1 MKKEEVDLSKLS
13 KREQMYYRVL
23 RSNSGVLNLIG
34 RPGVSKT
41 STLRALAKKMG
52 WAFFDLRLTTMDE
65 TDLGS
70 YPLLRQLDDI
80 DVVTYAIPDWAIE
93 ANKAN
98 QGALIV
104 FEELNR
110 ANITLRNAALKV
122 LLEKEIGTKFKF
134 ADHVHMCATGNL
146 GADDDTEV
154 ETFDAALKSRLITF
168 EHKMDLEEWSEEF
181 GNENIHSDIMY
192 FLKHNPHQYHPTVKT
207 EDARTITNPR
217 TWTFLS
223 DYIIANF
230 GKDSRYADYIADL
243 EQIGPSFVNNATIL
257 EFLKFTKEKN
267 SISFQDILDNKNNI
281 LSKKF
286 FDKLDRDIVAR
297 LMTDIKEI
305 NLNGI
310 TKKQCD
316 NLIEFLK
323 YAEQDSL
330 TNFLYEILSSSD
342 IDEDSFSDKKSNV
355 SIILRSFP
363 KEVAAIEG
371 RVDDDEKPEVATA
384 EKASK

>member
-13 KREQMYYRVL
+13 KREQMYYKVL

-134 ADHVHMCATGNL
+134 ANHVHMCATGNL

-181 GNENIHSDIMY
+181 GNDNIHSDIMY

-230 GKDSRYADYIADL
+230 GKDSRYAEYKHGQEIEL
-243 EQIGPSFVNNATIL
+243 EWINGPIKATII
-257 EFLKFTKEKN
+257 KKN
-267 SISFQDILDNKNNI
+267 QIHDKDTGSPEVQIAMISE
-281 LSKKF
+281 
-286 FDKLDRDIVAR
+286 R
-297 LMTDIKEI
+297 
-305 NLNGI
+305 
-310 TKKQCD
+310 
-316 NLIEFLK
+316 
-323 YAEQDSL
+323 
-330 TNFLYEILSSSD
+330 
-342 IDEDSFSDKKSNV
+342 IDELALHLKKHKKDNHSRRGLIKMVADRRTHLKHLEKSDKSRHEK
-355 SIILRSFP
+355 
-363 KEVAAIEG
+363 VA
-371 RVDDDEKPEVATA
+371 KKLKTVA
-384 EKASK
+384 

>member
-1 MKKEEVDLSKLS
+1 LVGK
-13 KREQMYYRVL
+13 
-23 RSNSGVLNLIG
+23 
-34 RPGVSKT
+34 PGISKT
-41 STLRALAKKMG
+41 STLRAIAKKVG

-93 ANKAN
+93 ANKAE

-134 ADHVHMCATGNL
+134 KNHVHMCATGNL

-154 ETFDAALKSRLITF
+154 ETFDAALKSRLLTY
-168 EHKMDLEEWSEEF
+168 EHNMLLEEWAKEF
-181 GNENIHSDIMY
+181 GDENIHRDIMY
-192 FLKHNPHQYHPTVKT
+192 FLKHNPSQFHPSVKA
-207 EDARTITNPR
+207 DDVKTITNPR

-223 DYIIANF
+223 DYIITHY
-230 GKDSRYADYIADL
+230 GKEGGYAEYISDL
-243 EQIGPSFVNNATIL
+243 EKIGPSYVNNSTLL

-267 SISFQDILDNKNNI
+267 SITFQDILDNRNNI
-281 LSKKF
+281 LSKKM

-305 NLNGI
+305 NLNEI

-330 TNFLYEILSSSD
+330 TNFLYEILTSSD
-342 IDEDSFSDKKSNV
+342 IEESSFEDKKSNI
-355 SIILRSFP
+355 SIILRAFP
-363 KEVAAIEG
+363 KEIKAIQG
-371 RVDDDEKPEVATA
+371 RVEDEPEVAETSKK
-384 EKASK
+384 EKA